1 MSEEETTKLSELLAK
16 VALARAADKA
26 AYDREKVARKEREQ
40 LEQALQDAE
49 QELALY
55 LESLITAIPPVA
67 GAEQPA

>member
-26 AYDREKVARKEREQ
+26 AYDREKVARKELEQ

-55 LESLITAIPPVA
+55 VESLITAIPPVA